1 MRQRLGIAGA
11 LVHAPRVAILDE
23 PVSSL
28 DPEGRRDVLNLI
40 AGLRGEI
47 TVLFSTH
54 VLADVERICDRVG
67 ILAHGRLVVEG
78 PLAELLE
85 RYALPVYRIEA
96 EPDQRAGLD
105 ALAAELRA
113 LSWVTGVGRRARG
126 GQRRRLGSGAGRPR
140 DPRRDRIVGDR
151 RAVRRPRPAHPRG
164 RVPPPDR
171 RRRHGGRGVTG
182 FAVLLRK
189 ELAEA
194 WQTRRL
200 PVVAGLFIVIGM
212 ISPLT
217 ARYLREIMQAALG
230 DQLTI
235 PIPAPTAVMAVEQLQ
250 KNLAQLGALAAIALA
265 MGSVAGELDRGT
277 AALVLAQ
284 PVTRAAFISAK
295 LAALAIVL
303 GISVGLAAISAWI
316 YTGVLFE
323 PPPIGGWLAMTALSW
338 LALCAWAAITFLAS
352 AATGSTTLAAGPRLR
367 RARDD
372 LARRHRPG
380 LRPAAAD
387 GLTTPAIV
395 LASGNAGLDA
405 GALFTAVA
413 GTAPPGRPCL
423 GGAILAFRRRE
434 L

>member
-1 MRQRLGIAGA
+1 M
-11 LVHAPRVAILDE
+11 
-23 PVSSL
+23 
-28 DPEGRRDVLNLI
+28 
-40 AGLRGEI
+40 
-47 TVLFSTH
+47 
-54 VLADVERICDRVG
+54 
-67 ILAHGRLVVEG
+67 
-78 PLAELLE
+78 
-85 RYALPVYRIEA
+85 
-96 EPDQRAGLD
+96 
-105 ALAAELRA
+105 
-113 LSWVTGVGRRARG
+113 
-126 GQRRRLGSGAGRPR
+126 
-140 DPRRDRIVGDR
+140 
-151 RAVRRPRPAHPRG
+151 
-164 RVPPPDR
+164 
-171 RRRHGGRGVTG
+171 TG

-217 ARYLREIMQAALG
+217 ARYLREILQAALG

-303 GISVGLAAISAWI
+303 GISVGLAAISAWV

-323 PPPIGGWLAMTALSW
+323 PLPVGGWLAMAALSW
-338 LALCAWAAITFLAS
+338 LALCAWAALTFLAS
-352 AATGSTTLAAGPRLR
+352 AATGSTTLAAGLGFVALVVISLGAIVPALDRL
-367 RARDD
+367 
-372 LARRHRPG
+372 LPT
-380 LRPAAAD
+380 

-395 LASGNAGLDA
+395 LASGEAGLNA
-405 GALFTAVA
+405 GALVTAIA
-413 GTAPPGRPCL
+413 GTAVLIAACL

>member
-1 MRQRLGIAGA
+1 
-11 LVHAPRVAILDE
+11 
-23 PVSSL
+23 
-28 DPEGRRDVLNLI
+28 
-40 AGLRGEI
+40 
-47 TVLFSTH
+47 
-54 VLADVERICDRVG
+54 
-67 ILAHGRLVVEG
+67 
-78 PLAELLE
+78 
-85 RYALPVYRIEA
+85 
-96 EPDQRAGLD
+96 
-105 ALAAELRA
+105 
-113 LSWVTGVGRRARG
+113 
-126 GQRRRLGSGAGRPR
+126 
-140 DPRRDRIVGDR
+140 
-151 RAVRRPRPAHPRG
+151 
-164 RVPPPDR
+164 
-171 RRRHGGRGVTG
+171 VTG

-217 ARYLREIMQAALG
+217 ARYLREILQAALG

-295 LAALAIVL
+295 LVALAVVL
-303 GISVGLAAISAWI
+303 GIAVGLAAISAWV

-323 PPPIGGWLAMTALSW
+323 PLPVGGWLAMAALSW
-338 LALCAWAAITFLAS
+338 LALCAWAALTFLAS
-352 AATGSTTLAAGPRLR
+352 AATGSTTLAAGLGFVALVVISLGAIVPALDRLLPTG
-367 RARDD
+367 
-372 LARRHRPG
+372 LA
-380 LRPAAAD
+380 
-387 GLTTPAIV
+387 TPAIV
-395 LASGNAGLDA
+395 LASGEAGLNA
-405 GALFTAVA
+405 GALVTAIA
-413 GTAPPGRPCL
+413 GTAVLIVACL